1 MSVAYVDAS
10 VVVAILFGEAQ
21 ATGLRRILR
30 RYDELVAADLLTAE
44 VLAAAHREGIAAES
58 ASAATAGITTLL
70 PSRPLRKEIA
80 TALAAGQLRGGD
92 LWHVA
97 CALYVAGDARDQLD
111 FVTRDVPQRA
121 VARRLGFATP

>member
-1 MSVAYVDAS
+1 MSIAYVDAS

-21 ATGLRRILR
+21 AAGLRRILK
-30 RYDELVAADLLTAE
+30 RYEEVIAADLLTAE
-44 VLAAAHREGIAAES
+44 VLAATYREGIAVES
-58 ASAATAGITTLL
+58 ARAATAGITMLL
-70 PSRPLRKEIA
+70 PSRPLRDEIV

-97 CALYVAGDARDQLD
+97 CALYAAGDARDQLD

-121 VARRLGFATP
+121 VARRLGFPTP